1 MPPTVIPTRVALVVY
16 KAVAPT
22 DWAFRKYNSD
32 GAAMEAFLSQVEDE
46 PLVVPYRQNRVVI
59 FDSDLF
65 HRTDD
70 LDFHPGYENRRIN
83 VTMLFG
89 ARHEDG

>member
-1 MPPTVIPTRVALVVY
+1 MLHEAT
-16 KAVAPT
+16 API
-22 DWAFRKYNSD
+22 DWNFRKFNSD
-32 GAAMEAFLSQVEDE
+32 SAAMDEFLSQADAEVRR
-46 PLVVPYRQNRVVI
+46 VPYRRNRAVL

-70 LDFHPGYENRRIN
+70 LDFAPGYENRRIN

-89 ARHEDG
+89 ERRDV

>member
-1 MPPTVIPTRVALVVY
+1 MT
-16 KAVAPT
+16 
-22 DWAFRKYNSD
+22 
-32 GAAMEAFLSQVEDE
+32 
-46 PLVVPYRQNRVVI
+46 VPYRRNRVVI

-70 LDFHPGYENRRIN
+70 LDFRPGYENRRIN

-89 ARHEDG
+89 DRSER

>member
-1 MPPTVIPTRVALVVY
+1 MAQFLE
-16 KAVAPT
+16 
-22 DWAFRKYNSD
+22 
-32 GAAMEAFLSQVEDE
+32 EARDE
-46 PLVVPYRQNRVVI
+46 PVTVPYRRNRVVI

-70 LDFHPGYENRRIN
+70 LDFRPGYENRRIN

-89 ARHEDG
+89 NRGER